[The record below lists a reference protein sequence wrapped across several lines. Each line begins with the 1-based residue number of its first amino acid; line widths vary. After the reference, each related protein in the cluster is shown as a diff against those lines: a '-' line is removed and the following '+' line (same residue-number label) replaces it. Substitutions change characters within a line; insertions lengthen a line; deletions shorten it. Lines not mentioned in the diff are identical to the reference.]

1 MSGSSHTSSSASSRN
16 PAHRRQVNLSTI
28 EKSVTHLLIATKQL
42 LETLTAWSRG
52 SATEAQVSDVY
63 VRLGS
68 EFNIACRAFTA
79 IGVETADLGNVP
91 DALRTILEST
101 LSQDASP
108 ASLDVYLPRIR
119 EIIINLL
126 HGLKRKQS
134 RLRQRQA
141 RENGD
146 SSGSQRSSGGPP
158 RARSNESLEDQIT
171 PPRSSSLPI
180 SNRGGS
186 PQGPP
191 FPTSRGPT
199 TSSQTYQGT
208 ASTTPSISTVSPVSP
223 PPTDMNAF
231 YAANPPQYFA
241 HPPPPEPKDDPL
253 TALQQSNALPRRAS
267 RRYSAYLGNRLGASP
282 NGHSSPTPRY
292 REPHDAIDTGRVR
305 QSGGGRPGRID
316 TSPMKKNRILEERE
330 GDPALK
336 SPETPLPKSPEEK
349 VPPSTIPPPKETK
362 LRRQPSLKVDT
373 VAPPAPPH
381 LVEPPADLQRPH
393 DESRTKT
400 PVSQD
405 VSDTPETA
413 RPGTATSQ
421 SSNIKEITV
430 FLQIGRSTKK
440 TILPEGV
447 DDLSLTSLRLLF
459 ISKFNY
465 NPPAGEDFPE
475 IYLQDP
481 TSRVRYELEDLQ
493 DIKDR
498 SVLCLNVEVLDE
510 VKRHIDDGIGGL
522 RKLVEGVKGLVDGQ
536 AAALQRVA
544 ERQEEAAKKIAE
556 LSVAPTGPPTPP
568 IASASPTNT
577 PEMPHVDHSQ
587 QIKEI
592 RDLRKD
598 LAVLRQVYSSFVSD
612 VNNSM
617 TTIKAKAATV
627 KSTAEN
633 ASTIAALK
641 AAPGSGRAHVEE
653 GKKTLGT
660 DADNLVTRVDDLQDL
675 VEELRKDVVQRGV
688 RPLHRQLEA
697 VSKDLIQA
705 KQELKRMSDYIK
717 REKPKWKKVW
727 ERELEVVCDD
737 QQFFNMQ
744 EELVSDLQDDLEKAS
759 QTFAL
764 VEQCTEQQVKASGP
778 RSASRGFQPTVDET
792 IDVASVKGN
801 VLNEVRAL
809 RPNHENRLEAIER
822 AERLRQKELEGR
834 VPEFKKELGKFVEEG
849 KLKKAGGVEEAERLR
864 KARDEQILKE
874 TWEAKK
880 NGILRTAET
889 ADEEEKREEL
899 AAPDPAADSAPVANA
914 ESSVAI
920 TALT

>member
-1 MSGSSHTSSSASSRN
+1 M
-16 PAHRRQVNLSTI
+16 
-28 EKSVTHLLIATKQL
+28 
-42 LETLTAWSRG
+42 
-52 SATEAQVSDVY
+52 
-63 VRLGS
+63 
-68 EFNIACRAFTA
+68 
-79 IGVETADLGNVP
+79 GNVP

-108 ASLDVYLPRIR
+108 TSLDVYLPRIR

-146 SSGSQRSSGGPP
+146 SSGSQRSSTGPP
-158 RARSNESLEDQIT
+158 RTHSNENLEDQIT
-171 PPRSSSLPI
+171 PPRSSSLPT
-180 SNRGGS
+180 SSRGGS
-186 PQGPP
+186 PQGRSY
-191 FPTSRGPT
+191 PTSRGSI
-199 TSSQTYQGT
+199 TSSQTHQSIVSPIPT
-208 ASTTPSISTVSPVSP
+208 ISTVSPVSP
-223 PPTDMNAF
+223 PPTDMNTF
-231 YAANPPQYFA
+231 QAAIPPQYFA

-267 RRYSAYLGNRLGASP
+267 RRYSAYLGGKLTGASP
-282 NGHSSPTPRY
+282 NGLPTLLTHSSPTPRY

-305 QSGGGRPGRID
+305 QPGGNRPGRTD
-316 TSPMKKNRILEERE
+316 TSPMKKNRISEERE
-330 GDPALK
+330 GDPGLK
-336 SPETPLPKSPEEK
+336 PPENSLPKSPEERA
-349 VPPSTIPPPKETK
+349 PSGPVPPPKDTELK
-362 LRRQPSLKVDT
+362 RQPTLKVDT
-373 VAPPAPPH
+373 LPPPAPPH
-381 LVEPPADLQRPH
+381 LVEPPTDLQQPH
-393 DESRTKT
+393 DESRPKT
-400 PVSQD
+400 PISQD
-405 VSDTPETA
+405 ASDTADTA

-421 SSNIKEITV
+421 SSNTKEITV

-440 TILPEGV
+440 TVLPEGV

-481 TSRVRYELEDLQ
+481 ASGVRYELEDLQ

-536 AAALQRVA
+536 AMALQRVA

-556 LSVAPTGPPTPP
+556 LSVAPTSPPPPPPPPPTPP
-568 IASASPTNT
+568 TVSASPANA
-577 PEMPHVDHSQ
+577 PEMPPVDHSQ

-592 RDLRKD
+592 CDLRKD

-633 ASTIAALK
+633 ASTIAAFK

-688 RPLHRQLEA
+688 RPLHRQLET

-764 VEQCTEQQVKASGP
+764 VEQCTEQQVKTSGP
-778 RSASRGFQPTVDET
+778 RSTSRGFQPTIDET

-880 NGILRTAET
+880 NGILRAAE
-889 ADEEEKREEL
+889 AVDEEEKKEEL
-899 AAPDPAADSAPVANA
+899 VAPDPVADNAPVADA
-914 ESSVAI
+914 EPPAVT
-920 TALT
+920 TAST

>member
-1 MSGSSHTSSSASSRN
+1 
-16 PAHRRQVNLSTI
+16 
-28 EKSVTHLLIATKQL
+28 
-42 LETLTAWSRG
+42 
-52 SATEAQVSDVY
+52 
-63 VRLGS
+63 
-68 EFNIACRAFTA
+68 
-79 IGVETADLGNVP
+79 
-91 DALRTILEST
+91 
-101 LSQDASP
+101 
-108 ASLDVYLPRIR
+108 
-119 EIIINLL
+119 
-126 HGLKRKQS
+126 
-134 RLRQRQA
+134 
-141 RENGD
+141 
-146 SSGSQRSSGGPP
+146 
-158 RARSNESLEDQIT
+158 
-171 PPRSSSLPI
+171 
-180 SNRGGS
+180 
-186 PQGPP
+186 
-191 FPTSRGPT
+191 
-199 TSSQTYQGT
+199 
-208 ASTTPSISTVSPVSP
+208 
-223 PPTDMNAF
+223 
-231 YAANPPQYFA
+231 
-241 HPPPPEPKDDPL
+241 
-253 TALQQSNALPRRAS
+253 
-267 RRYSAYLGNRLGASP
+267 
-282 NGHSSPTPRY
+282 
-292 REPHDAIDTGRVR
+292 
-305 QSGGGRPGRID
+305 
-316 TSPMKKNRILEERE
+316 MKKHRISEERE
-330 GDPALK
+330 SDP
-336 SPETPLPKSPEEK
+336 SPQTPLPKSPEEK
-349 VPPSTIPPPKETK
+349 VAPSPPKDAE

-373 VAPPAPPH
+373 VTPPAPPY
-381 LVEPPADLQRPH
+381 LVDPPADLQRSH
-393 DESRTKT
+393 DESRPKT
-400 PVSQD
+400 PASQD
-405 VSDTPETA
+405 ASDTAETV

-421 SSNIKEITV
+421 SSNNTKEITV

-440 TILPEGV
+440 TVLPEGV

-481 TSRVRYELEDLQ
+481 ASGVRYELEDLQ

-522 RKLVEGVKGLVDGQ
+522 RKLVEGVKGLVNGQ

-556 LSVAPTGPPTPP
+556 LSVAPTAPSTPL
-568 IASASPTNT
+568 ATSASPTST
-577 PEMPHVDHSQ
+577 PEMPPVDHSQ

-617 TTIKAKAATV
+617 STIKAKAATV

-633 ASTIAALK
+633 ASTIAAFK

-688 RPLHRQLEA
+688 RPLHRQLET

-778 RSASRGFQPTVDET
+778 RSASRGFQPTIDET
-792 IDVASVKGN
+792 MDVASVKGN

-880 NGILRTAET
+880 NGILRTTET
-889 ADEEEKREEL
+889 VDEEEKKEGL
-899 AAPDPAADSAPVANA
+899 AAPDPAADSAPVVDA
-914 ESSVAI
+914 EPPVAV
-920 TALT
+920 TAST

>member
-1 MSGSSHTSSSASSRN
+1 
-16 PAHRRQVNLSTI
+16 
-28 EKSVTHLLIATKQL
+28 
-42 LETLTAWSRG
+42 
-52 SATEAQVSDVY
+52 
-63 VRLGS
+63 
-68 EFNIACRAFTA
+68 
-79 IGVETADLGNVP
+79 
-91 DALRTILEST
+91 
-101 LSQDASP
+101 
-108 ASLDVYLPRIR
+108 
-119 EIIINLL
+119 
-126 HGLKRKQS
+126 
-134 RLRQRQA
+134 
-141 RENGD
+141 
-146 SSGSQRSSGGPP
+146 
-158 RARSNESLEDQIT
+158 
-171 PPRSSSLPI
+171 
-180 SNRGGS
+180 
-186 PQGPP
+186 
-191 FPTSRGPT
+191 
-199 TSSQTYQGT
+199 
-208 ASTTPSISTVSPVSP
+208 
-223 PPTDMNAF
+223 
-231 YAANPPQYFA
+231 
-241 HPPPPEPKDDPL
+241 
-253 TALQQSNALPRRAS
+253 
-267 RRYSAYLGNRLGASP
+267 
-282 NGHSSPTPRY
+282 
-292 REPHDAIDTGRVR
+292 
-305 QSGGGRPGRID
+305 
-316 TSPMKKNRILEERE
+316 MKKNRISEEKE
-330 GDPALK
+330 GDLK
-336 SPETPLPKSPEEK
+336 SPETPVSRPPEER
-349 VPPSTIPPPKETK
+349 VPPSPIPPPKDTE

-373 VAPPAPPH
+373 VDPPAPPH

-393 DESRTKT
+393 DESRPKT
-400 PVSQD
+400 PIPQD
-405 VSDTPETA
+405 VSDTAEA
-413 RPGTATSQ
+413 VRPGTATSQ
-421 SSNIKEITV
+421 SSNAKEIAV

-481 TSRVRYELEDLQ
+481 ASGIRYELEDLQ

-510 VKRHIDDGIGGL
+510 VKRHIDDGIGSL
-522 RKLVEGVKGLVDGQ
+522 RKLMEGVKSLVDGQ
-536 AAALQRVA
+536 AVALQRVA

-556 LSVAPTGPPTPP
+556 LSVAPTAAPTPP
-568 IASASPTNT
+568 TVSASPTNA
-577 PEMPHVDHSQ
+577 PEMPPVDHSQ

-633 ASTIAALK
+633 ASTIAAFK

-688 RPLHRQLEA
+688 RPLHRQLET

-778 RSASRGFQPTVDET
+778 RSASRGFQPTIDET

-874 TWEAKK
+874 TWETKK
-880 NGILRTAET
+880 NGILRTVET
-889 ADEEEKREEL
+889 VDDEEKNEEL
-899 AAPDPAADSAPVANA
+899 AAPDPVTDIAPVADA
-914 ESSVAI
+914 EPPVAI
-920 TALT
+920 TAST